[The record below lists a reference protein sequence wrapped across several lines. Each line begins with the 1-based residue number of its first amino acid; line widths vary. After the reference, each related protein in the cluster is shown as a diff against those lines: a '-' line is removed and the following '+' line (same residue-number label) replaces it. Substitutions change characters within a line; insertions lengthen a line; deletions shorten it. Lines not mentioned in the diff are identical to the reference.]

1 MGLYKCKMC
10 GGTLETEDNKFVVTC
25 DFCGVTQTIHS
36 FDNEKKVTLFKRAN
50 ALRFKCEFDKA
61 SAIYE
66 TIIADFPKEAEAYWG
81 LLLCKYG
88 IEYVDDPKTG
98 AKIPTCHRTEFSSIL
113 DDSDYKNVIKYSDV
127 IARDIYAEEAKNI
140 DKLQKDILAESNK
153 ANPVDVFICYKETS
167 DGGSRTEDSVLAESI
182 YNELTA
188 LGYSVFFSRITLESK
203 LGGEYEPIIFAA
215 LHSAKVMVHVT
226 TSSENSDSIWV
237 RNEWARFLSLI
248 SSGQKKSLIPVY
260 KGITPYELP
269 NELQNLQGQDFSK
282 IGAMQDLLRGIEK
295 ICGQKKKNSGKITVS
310 EEDLYTKHL
319 EQGKIYLSKG
329 LWNEA
334 LEEFKN
340 ASKLSDHSGKALLG
354 ILYASNKVKTAKTFC
369 SKCITLEL
377 LENSTFKELKDKVDD
392 SIKDE
397 YELISDSINS
407 LINSKTL
414 DEAKELVD
422 EGKWK
427 DAEKLIGNFENKSQV
442 IEQYNTIKYQYILKK
457 KDFKYN
463 EYFMTRLVDLI
474 EMCETIND
482 YPGIKD
488 ILDKLN
494 ETKGVIIKENT
505 KVCEKELVID
515 YPKQVTLPSLFTF
528 ANELMVIKEKI
539 KTIQFATNGLKVTY
553 SETSGYEKWL
563 EDELKKYLKIHNSK
577 LDVEIVKS
585 ISEKV
590 NLKSKDLQ
598 ALISEHQSRINAEM
612 NRLAMK
618 K

>member
-1 MGLYKCKMC
+1 M
-10 GGTLETEDNKFVVTC
+10 
-25 DFCGVTQTIHS
+25 
-36 FDNEKKVTLFKRAN
+36 
-50 ALRFKCEFDKA
+50 
-61 SAIYE
+61 
-66 TIIADFPKEAEAYWG
+66 
-81 LLLCKYG
+81 
-88 IEYVDDPKTG
+88 
-98 AKIPTCHRTEFSSIL
+98 
-113 DDSDYKNVIKYSDV
+113 
-127 IARDIYAEEAKNI
+127 
-140 DKLQKDILAESNK
+140 
-153 ANPVDVFICYKETS
+153 
-167 DGGSRTEDSVLAESI
+167 
-182 YNELTA
+182 
-188 LGYSVFFSRITLESK
+188 
-203 LGGEYEPIIFAA
+203 
-215 LHSAKVMVHVT
+215 
-226 TSSENSDSIWV
+226 
-237 RNEWARFLSLI
+237 
-248 SSGQKKSLIPVY
+248 
-260 KGITPYELP
+260 
-269 NELQNLQGQDFSK
+269 
-282 IGAMQDLLRGIEK
+282 
-295 ICGQKKKNSGKITVS
+295 
-310 EEDLYTKHL
+310 
-319 EQGKIYLSKG
+319 
-329 LWNEA
+329 
-334 LEEFKN
+334 
-340 ASKLSDHSGKALLG
+340 
-354 ILYASNKVKTAKTFC
+354 
-369 SKCITLEL
+369 
-377 LENSTFKELKDKVDD
+377 ENSTFKELKDKVDD

-577 LDVEIVKS
+577 LDVEIVRS